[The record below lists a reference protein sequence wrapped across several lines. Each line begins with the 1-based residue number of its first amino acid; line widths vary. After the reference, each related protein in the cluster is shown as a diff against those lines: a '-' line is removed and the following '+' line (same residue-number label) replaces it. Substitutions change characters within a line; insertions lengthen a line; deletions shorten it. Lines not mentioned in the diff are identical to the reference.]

1 MEDATQLIYGTG
13 SGLNIQDEAAVD
25 AGATYNDANGN
36 PVRGGRYV
44 QEAYMI
50 SNVSVGMS
58 DDSWKVE
65 LFIDN
70 LFNESAMLNID
81 TQQYTP
87 KVVTNRPRTVGV
99 RFSFDYY

>member
-13 SGLNIQDEAAVD
+13 SGLKIQDEAAVY

-36 PVRGGRYV
+36 PFRGGRYV